1 MKFVCYKHS
10 LILGD
15 NHLVTKQFIA
25 LKHEDGRLQFTNF
38 HRYVKS
44 AARIKPISDN
54 GNKRF
59 SYVVKFLNY
68 VFGKS
73 VITF

>member
-1 MKFVCYKHS
+1 MKFVCYRHS

-44 AARIKPISDN
+44 AARIK
-54 GNKRF
+54 RF
-59 SYVVKFLNY
+59 CCKVFQKIYFSVKLR
-68 VFGKS
+68 KK
-73 VITF
+73 TERTE